1 MSEQERKEII
11 NNALE
16 AGPTIP
22 FASFSKLF
30 KTWLE
35 VLTTFSEEQRE
46 ILFSGY
52 INEVGNVPQKLIS
65 FNLDGILEIFL
76 SLEDPK
82 KEILA
87 KTINKIISN
96 LDLKT
101 KNRLFLIIPDSA
113 KSHIGF

>member
-1 MSEQERKEII
+1 MNIEEQKEII

-16 AGPTIP
+16 AGHTIP
-22 FASFSKLF
+22 FSKFAKLF

-35 VLTTFSEEQRE
+35 VLTTISEEQRTL
-46 ILFSGY
+46 LFSGY
-52 INEVGNVPQKLIS
+52 ITEVVNVPQKLIN

-76 SLEDPK
+76 ALDDSK

-87 KTINKIISN
+87 KTINKIISS
-96 LDLKT
+96 LDTKT
-101 KNRLFLIIPDSA
+101 KDRLFLIIPDSA